1 MAESRPAWPGQ
12 RPGRQPVRIRS
23 WWRQRAR
30 HDMEQTDL
38 LVEIAENNAE
48 EDTLF

>member
-1 MAESRPAWPGQ
+1 MPDDEEEDATTENTDKN
-12 RPGRQPVRIRS
+12 VMIE
-23 WWRQRAR
+23 RAR
-30 HDMEQTDL
+30 PDMEQTDL